1 MNNELSASLVVNCGV
16 PQGSILGP
24 LSFLL
29 FINDLPLSLH
39 DTISFVDLYADDT
52 TIYEQQS
59 DMITLQCNLQK
70 SLNLLHEWCRKN
82 GMVLNILKT
91 KVMLITS
98 RQKRNNL
105 HEGELSLKYNAID
118 IKMTTSDKILGVY
131 VDKNLT
137 WNNHYQHVSKK
148 VSSYLWLLSK
158 IKTYLSQEHRLLYYT
173 AYIKPQFDYCS
184 IIWSNAS
191 NFNVN
196 KINKLQRTA
205 CKLILSN
212 DYTYLNESLEHL
224 NIMSF
229 DQSVFLN
236 KAKIM
241 YKIYNNLAP
250 SYLHEM
256 FQMRENNL
264 DSTLSNLRSIA
275 NKHYVL
281 PQARCNLFKG
291 SLSFSGVLIWNSI
304 PIDIRNSSSLHMFSK
319 RCSEC

>member
-1 MNNELSASLVVNCGV
+1 MCVYVQIKASQLAYKKVLFCFVFLCCSFFFHLPRAHASPLHHYKQIYNRRGV
-16 PQGSILGP
+16 
-24 LSFLL
+24 
-29 FINDLPLSLH
+29 H
-39 DTISFVDLYADDT
+39 
-52 TIYEQQS
+52 
-59 DMITLQCNLQK
+59 
-70 SLNLLHEWCRKN
+70 
-82 GMVLNILKT
+82 
-91 KVMLITS
+91 
-98 RQKRNNL
+98 
-105 HEGELSLKYNAID
+105 
-118 IKMTTSDKILGVY
+118 GVY
-131 VDKNLT
+131 
-137 WNNHYQHVSKK
+137 
-148 VSSYLWLLSK
+148 
-158 IKTYLSQEHRLLYYT
+158 ELYYI

-196 KINKLQRTA
+196 KINKLQRRA

-212 DYTYLNESLEHL
+212 DYTCLNESLEQL

-256 FQMRENNL
+256 FQMREVNL
-264 DSTLSNLRSIA
+264 DSTLSNLRSVA
-275 NKHYVL
+275 NRHYVL

-319 RCSEC
+319 RCSEWIRR